1 MKRIEG
7 GVTAP
12 KGFLAAGLNAGIK
25 NSDKKDMAMIYS
37 QVPCRDVYKRQEA
50 DDGDKPKK
58 KKKKGVKAA

>member
-37 QVPCRDVYKRQEA
+37 QVPCRGA
-50 DDGDKPKK
+50 
-58 KKKKGVKAA
+58 GVFTTTACT